1 MQISKSQ
8 ILDIIHQNL
17 SAEHIEGSFIY
28 WDSKIRI
35 REEQIQIG
43 PQTYQFEF
51 DSILI
56 FVDLAPF
63 FNWAHPCLYLFL
75 NIDNLE
81 VETVDASFPPY
92 SNHIPETY
100 SILLKY
106 GIEQLPLKESGD

>member
-8 ILDIIHQNL
+8 ILDVIHQNL

-35 REEQIQIG
+35 REEQVQIG
-43 PQTYQFEF
+43 PQTYQFKY

-56 FVDLAPF
+56 FADLAPF

-75 NIDNLE
+75 DINNLA
-81 VETVDASFPPY
+81 VEIINASYPPY
-92 SNHIPETY
+92 SRQIPET
-100 SILLKY
+100 
-106 GIEQLPLKESGD
+106 